1 MFEMAVLELKEAEVE
16 SGERVLDPAV
26 WVAEQARDQPDIVES
41 PDDSSVSSQSSD
53 GLGTALRLKTGVK
66 EARAK
71 RVREASV
78 ASGVTESEEGKKVW
92 RRRIEEAGKRLDAA
106 MGLAGSE
113 IDLSTRL
120 DSRIVILRDEIR
132 AKKEALGI

>member
-1 MFEMAVLELKEAEVE
+1 MFELAVLELKEAEVE
-16 SGERVLDPAV
+16 SGERVLDPGA
-26 WVAEQARDQPDIVES
+26 WVAAQAEEGAGEVRE
-41 PDDSSVSSQSSD
+41 
-53 GLGTALRLKTGVK
+53 R
-66 EARAK
+66 

-78 ASGVTESEEGKKVW
+78 GCGVTESEEGRKVW

-120 DSRIVILRDEIR
+120 DSRIVMLKDEIR
-132 AKKEALGI
+132 AKREALGI

>member
-16 SGERVLDPAV
+16 SGERVSDPSIWVRSESEKESELDG
-26 WVAEQARDQPDIVES
+26 EERAR
-41 PDDSSVSSQSSD
+41 
-53 GLGTALRLKTGVK
+53 
-66 EARAK
+66 

-78 ASGVTESEEGKKVW
+78 GSGVTESEEGKRVW
-92 RRRIEEAGKRLDAA
+92 KRRLEEAGKRLDAA

-120 DSRIVILRDEIR
+120 DSRIVMLRDEIR
-132 AKKEALGI
+132 AKKESLGI